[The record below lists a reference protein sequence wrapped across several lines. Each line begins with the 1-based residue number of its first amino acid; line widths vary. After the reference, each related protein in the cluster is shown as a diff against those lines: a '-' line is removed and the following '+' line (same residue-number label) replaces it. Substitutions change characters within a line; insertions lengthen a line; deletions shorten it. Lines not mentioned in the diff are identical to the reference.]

1 MLKVHDSVGLSNGL
15 RTSMSRRRIGQ
26 GSFGFDEGGMR
37 RGCSL
42 DDLGSII
49 DWALS
54 SGLLRIS

>member
-1 MLKVHDSVGLSNGL
+1 
-15 RTSMSRRRIGQ
+15 MSRRRIGQ